1 MGEGPRLGKTLDET
15 QDVEKLPL
23 GTVLAAEHNGECG
36 AVDRTESAKRDA
48 DALSISHPSTRSV
61 SPDQARETEEH
72 TRSKSKSASVRS
84 KAVTIIPRSKRRGL
98 LGRLALI
105 PEVSHPPEYARKTK
119 WLITLIVALAA
130 AAAPMG
136 SAILFRESIHGSQLD
151 SLSLFYPGTDCFS
164 YSATVVSRVACLI
177 HGYESFCC
185 FIYACHVY
193 IPVMV
198 VFIF

>member
-1 MGEGPRLGKTLDET
+1 MVEEPRLGKTLDET

-23 GTVLAAEHNGECG
+23 GTVSAVDHNGGSG
-36 AVDRTESAKRDA
+36 AVGKGENAEKDA
-48 DALSISHPSTRSV
+48 DGLSISHPSTRSI
-61 SPDQARETEEH
+61 SPNQAGEIKEH
-72 TRSKSKSASVRS
+72 TRSKSRSASVRS
-84 KAVTIIPRSKRRGL
+84 KAVTIIPRSRRRGL

-105 PEVSHPPEYARKTK
+105 PEVTRPPEYTRKTK
-119 WLITLIVALAA
+119 WLITFIVALAA

-136 SAILFRESIHGSQLD
+136 SAILFRELIDSFQLYN
-151 SLSLFYPGTDCFS
+151 LNLLFPSTDFFS
-164 YSATVVSRVACLI
+164 YSTTVVSRAPCLK
-177 HGYESFCC
+177 HDHESFRC